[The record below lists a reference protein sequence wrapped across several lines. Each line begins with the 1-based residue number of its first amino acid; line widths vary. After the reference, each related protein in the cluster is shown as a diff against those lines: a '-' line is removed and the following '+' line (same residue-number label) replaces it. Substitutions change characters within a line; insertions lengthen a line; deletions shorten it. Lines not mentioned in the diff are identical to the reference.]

1 MKKILH
7 IRLMLSSLLI
17 LVLGSAAVAEDDADA
32 LALLE
37 TQGGVTELLDEIH
50 TRDTALME
58 KDKEIAA
65 LKAAAQEAQVDIS
78 EIKGTTLEEALA
90 QRDEALKARDAALA
104 ARDEALKNRDAA
116 ALESIEGMR
125 TLEERLAALQR
136 EIPLKDA
143 RIAQL
148 EMELDATSKA
158 TRQDLLKLAYNLACI
173 YKAGHQYTKAEAE
186 FLKALAIDPNDPGV
200 HYNLGILYDDNLG
213 NASKALHHYQ
223 SFLDL
228 APHDKDAPNV
238 IEWMS
243 ALQ

>member
-90 QRDEALKARDAALA
+90 QRDEALKAHITEKIFSTVA
-104 ARDEALKNRDAA
+104 
-116 ALESIEGMR
+116 
-125 TLEERLAALQR
+125 
-136 EIPLKDA
+136 
-143 RIAQL
+143 
-148 EMELDATSKA
+148 
-158 TRQDLLKLAYNLACI
+158 
-173 YKAGHQYTKAEAE
+173 
-186 FLKALAIDPNDPGV
+186 
-200 HYNLGILYDDNLG
+200 
-213 NASKALHHYQ
+213 
-223 SFLDL
+223 
-228 APHDKDAPNV
+228 
-238 IEWMS
+238 
-243 ALQ
+243 